1 VGILTGS
8 TTLVVTWCL
17 RKASATTSIDAAD
30 ASMPDANQSYATPT
44 LESMNTGFNNINAD
58 VLTNGI
64 DLLPQELWWCVM
76 YVLHTKSILSRQSSC
91 SSHCIA
97 AMRRDNLLICL

>member
-1 VGILTGS
+1 M
-8 TTLVVTWCL
+8 
-17 RKASATTSIDAAD
+17 DAAD
-30 ASMPDANQSYATPT
+30 ASMPDTNQLYSTPI
-44 LESMNTGFNNINAD
+44 LESMSTSFYNINAN

-64 DLLPQELWWCVM
+64 NLLPQELWWCVM
-76 YVLHTKSILSRQSSC
+76 YVLHAKGILSRQSSR